1 MYITVIIYHI
11 YYDISSYLSYRDYT
25 HDYHTVPSIM
35 WWQPYQIYDTWL
47 SYLCSTIIIPVQYH
61 YSQSVALATERVHQ
75 KRFIAGSLI
84 HLLSPPPPGGYR
96 LLHFPRNSMCQ
107 KCTTSKYSRPRL
119 FRCNEKT
126 APTIF
131 PQIAHD
137 RGIVDPR
144 TCANFLKKIRCR
156 FCATGAGRKMRTG
169 GCGGH
174 VLKPNLLIR

>member
-1 MYITVIIYHI
+1 MA
-11 YYDISSYLSYRDYT
+11 RDGSLQGPGARGGS
-25 HDYHTVPSIM
+25 VV
-35 WWQPYQIYDTWL
+35 L
-47 SYLCSTIIIPVQYH
+47 

-84 HLLSPPPPGGYR
+84 HLLFIPLEGVVYFI
-96 LLHFPRNSMCQ
+96 FPRNSMCQ

-174 VLKPNLLIR
+174 VLKPNLLIRSKCMSVKQISRKCAFSTVTKK

>member
-1 MYITVIIYHI
+1 MLSKRLVKRERGNGGRGGSDGRPTVRPNKEGYKGGRAKH
-11 YYDISSYLSYRDYT
+11 Y
-25 HDYHTVPSIM
+25 
-35 WWQPYQIYDTWL
+35 PYNKVFPIR
-47 SYLCSTIIIPVQYH
+47 
-61 YSQSVALATERVHQ
+61 ALATERVHQ

-84 HLLSPPPPGGYR
+84 HLLFSTPPGGYR

-169 GCGGH
+169 GRGACT
-174 VLKPNLLIR
+174 